1 MRLRI
6 AFAVVAGAVALV
18 TAGPVTAAAAATADV
33 PHRCYVGDLAAGLHG
48 SQAGL
53 GNRGFFLTLTNV
65 SDASCRLAGYPRLGL
80 RDAAGRALRSITR
93 PGPTYFDPDPGR
105 RLIVLSPGETV
116 SADVAFGVAGSPGNS
131 VLASYL
137 EITPPGGH
145 RFFVLR
151 IPYEAALVYRGRVD
165 VTALARHT
173 PYFP

>member
-6 AFAVVAGAVALV
+6 AFAAAAVCAAGLTA
-18 TAGPVTAAAAATADV
+18 AGPVAAAAAAVTSTAAADG
-33 PHRCYVGDLAAGLHG
+33 PHRCYVSDLAAGLGG

-53 GNRGFFLTLTNV
+53 GNRGIILTLTDI

-80 RDAAGRALRSITR
+80 RDAAGRVLRSTTR
-93 PGPTYFDPDPGR
+93 RGPTYFDPDPGR

-145 RFFVLR
+145 RSLGCGSR
-151 IPYEAALVYRGRVD
+151 TGRRWS
-165 VTALARHT
+165 TGGGWT
-173 PYFP
+173 

>member
-6 AFAVVAGAVALV
+6 AFAAAAACAAALV
-18 TAGPVTAAAAATADV
+18 TGGPVTAASAAYV
-33 PHRCYVGDLAAGLHG
+33 PHRCYVSELAAGLHG

-53 GNRGFFLTLTNV
+53 GNRGIIVTLTDI
-65 SDASCRLAGYPRLGL
+65 SDASCRLSGYPGLGL
-80 RDAAGRALRSITR
+80 RDAAGRALRTVTR

-116 SADVAFGVAGSPGNS
+116 SADVAFGVMGSPGNS

-145 RFFVLR
+145 RSFVLR
-151 IPYEAALVYRGRVD
+151 IPYGAALVYRGRLD

>member
-1 MRLRI
+1 MRVRI
-6 AFAVVAGAVALV
+6 ALAAVAGAVALA
-18 TAGPVTAAAAATADV
+18 TAGPVTVAAAATAYV

-53 GNRGFFLTLTNV
+53 GNRGFFLALTNI
-65 SDASCRLAGYPRLGL
+65 SDASCRLSGYPRLGL
-80 RDAAGRALRSITR
+80 REAAGRALRSITR

-105 RLIVLSPGETV
+105 KLIVLSPGETV

-145 RFFVLR
+145 RYFVLR
-151 IPYEAALVYRGRVD
+151 IPYGAALVYRGRVD
-165 VTALARHT
+165 VTADRKSVV
-173 PYFP
+173 

>member
-6 AFAVVAGAVALV
+6 ALAAVAGAVALA
-18 TAGPVTAAAAATADV
+18 TAGPVSAAAAATADV
-33 PHRCYVGDLAAGLHG
+33 PHRCYVGELAAGLHG

-53 GNRGFFLTLTNV
+53 GNRGFIVTLTDV
-65 SDASCRLAGYPRLGL
+65 SGASCRLAGYPGLRL
-80 RDAAGRALRSITR
+80 RDAAGRALRTRTR
-93 PGPTYFDPDPGR
+93 PGPTYFDRDPGR
-105 RLIVLSPGETV
+105 RVIVLSPGETV

-145 RFFVLR
+145 RSFVLR
-151 IPYEAALVYRGRVD
+151 IPYGAALVYRGRVD

-173 PYFP
+173 PFFP

>member
-6 AFAVVAGAVALV
+6 AFAAAAACAAALA
-18 TAGPVTAAAAATADV
+18 TAGPVTAVAAAYV
-33 PHRCYVGDLAAGLHG
+33 PHRCYVSDLAAGLHG

-53 GNRGFFLTLTNV
+53 GNRGFIVTLTDV
-65 SDASCRLAGYPRLGL
+65 GGVSCRLAGYPGLGL
-80 RDAAGRALRSITR
+80 RGASGRTLRATTR

-116 SADVAFGVAGSPGNS
+116 SADIAFGVMGSPGNS

-137 EITPPGGH
+137 EVTPPGGH
-145 RFFVLR
+145 RPLVLR
-151 IPYEAALVYRGRVD
+151 IPYGPALIYRGRVD

>member
-6 AFAVVAGAVALV
+6 AFAAAAACAAALA
-18 TAGPVTAAAAATADV
+18 TAGPVTAARGRLRG
-33 PHRCYVGDLAAGLHG
+33 PHRCYVGELAAGLHG

-53 GNRGFFLTLTNV
+53 GNRGIILTLTDI

-80 RDAAGRALRSITR
+80 RDAAGRVLRSTTR
-93 PGPTYFDPDPGR
+93 RGPTYFDPDPGR

-145 RFFVLR
+145 RSFGLR
-151 IPYEAALVYRGRVD
+151 IPYGPALVYRGRVD